1 MRIIQTFWSQNEI
14 EIKYNRGGWLS
25 NESNIMCWA
34 LSCLNAKKIYGNIEL
49 YTDNAGYELLINQL
63 HLPYDKVHLVFDNS
77 IMNSIPKELWALS
90 KIYTY
95 SLQNEPFIHIDGDFI
110 FWDKIDIE
118 KDILFQN
125 LEIGLDFY
133 QDTYVLFSKNRHVFK
148 KCNFTKCI
156 DIPFIGSAANLGI
169 FGGFNVSFIKEYAK
183 DVLEFIAMNIDY
195 KDIFISEAKNVNCFL
210 EQYYLY
216 FLCKERDAFCE
227 TVHPSIFMEPEK
239 NKNKYYD
246 IPDVFN
252 LFNHFLGNSKKTEI
266 VNDFVKW
273 KLLEFHQ
280 DFYYKIK
287 KILNNNYSFE
297 YYYINKKN
305 SSVDLDAVNKNFDKN
320 LAKFNLTL
328 SDELMLEFNECWK
341 LKLELLQRCNEIQT
355 VNLTNVQKNNSLN
368 SSDDFLVR
376 LTNNFITIRKYRLPW
391 DMLFLS
397 DKYFNP
403 EMSQGQLKQISES
416 NLTKPS
422 VYCVFSYTP
431 FEPSISSFWITDINA
446 YILSK
451 VLSFEYQ
458 TLSDIISKIQIL
470 LSKESELSYEIIK
483 NILIKFILKIKCYE
497 IIETKTYTDSINV
510 TDNDTTNV
518 DVTNERNYC

>member
-1 MRIIQTFWSQNEI
+1 
-14 EIKYNRGGWLS
+14 
-25 NESNIMCWA
+25 
-34 LSCLNAKKIYGNIEL
+34 
-49 YTDNAGYELLINQL
+49 
-63 HLPYDKVHLVFDNS
+63 
-77 IMNSIPKELWALS
+77 
-90 KIYTY
+90 
-95 SLQNEPFIHIDGDFI
+95 
-110 FWDKIDIE
+110 
-118 KDILFQN
+118 
-125 LEIGLDFY
+125 
-133 QDTYVLFSKNRHVFK
+133 
-148 KCNFTKCI
+148 
-156 DIPFIGSAANLGI
+156 
-169 FGGFNVSFIKEYAK
+169 
-183 DVLEFIAMNIDY
+183 
-195 KDIFISEAKNVNCFL
+195 
-210 EQYYLY
+210 
-216 FLCKERDAFCE
+216 
-227 TVHPSIFMEPEK
+227 
-239 NKNKYYD
+239 
-246 IPDVFN
+246 
-252 LFNHFLGNSKKTEI
+252 
-266 VNDFVKW
+266 
-273 KLLEFHQ
+273 
-280 DFYYKIK
+280 
-287 KILNNNYSFE
+287 
-297 YYYINKKN
+297 
-305 SSVDLDAVNKNFDKN
+305 
-320 LAKFNLTL
+320 
-328 SDELMLEFNECWK
+328 MLEFNECWK